1 MTSRTREPSRLP
13 VRGTLAAVLT
23 VGGMALLLS
32 FRSPGAPAS
41 AVTATVDRS
50 PDATE
55 ELLSPSPA
63 VASDGGVDSTAL
75 AEPVRLVGD
84 PYATRWGDVQVAITV
99 DGSDIVDVETL
110 AIPDGDRRSLRLSER
125 AEPVLRT
132 QAIVTDSAAVDVVSG
147 ATFTSEAYA
156 QSLQSALDQV
166 GV

>member
-13 VRGTLAAVLT
+13 VRGTLAAILT

-41 AVTATVDRS
+41 AVTATVEG
-50 PDATE
+50 PPNATE
-55 ELLSPSPA
+55 ELLTAAPVMA
-63 VASDGGVDSTAL
+63 VEDGADGTPL
-75 AEPVRLVGD
+75 AEPVRFVGD
-84 PYATRWGDVQVAITV
+84 AFTTRWGDVQVAITV
-99 DGSDIVDVETL
+99 DGSDIVGVETL

-132 QAIVTDSAAVDVVSG
+132 QAIVTDSASVDVVSG

-156 QSLQSALDQV
+156 RSLQSAIDQV
-166 GV
+166 GI